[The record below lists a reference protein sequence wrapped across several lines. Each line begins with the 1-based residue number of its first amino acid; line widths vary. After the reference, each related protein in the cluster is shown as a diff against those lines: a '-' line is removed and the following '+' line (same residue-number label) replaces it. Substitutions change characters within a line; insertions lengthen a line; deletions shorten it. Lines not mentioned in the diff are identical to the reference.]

1 MSEQLARAA
10 EILDSA
16 KVVALACHINPD
28 PDAIGSM
35 LGLSEFLRSRGKE
48 TICSYGNEPF
58 ERPRWLSE
66 LPGNE
71 AVVPPSEF
79 PKAPDVFVTCDTASL
94 DRLGALIGR
103 VSKAREVIWIDH
115 HRSNDGLGTVPLID
129 PDACSTAEL
138 VVRLIDAMGGP
149 IPETSAKSLYA
160 GLITDTGRFQ
170 YEAVTPEAIRLGARL
185 REYDFDHARL
195 AQVLYE
201 DNAVGYLKLL
211 GGVLQRLNL
220 VPEVG
225 LVWTSLTQ
233 AELAEAGVHP
243 SETDD
248 LIDVV
253 RTAREADVAAVIKQQ
268 GDGRFKVSMRSRGAH
283 DLAAIA
289 ATHHGGGHRL
299 AAGYTSKVGL
309 DDTVAELIAALK
321 GSAGS

>member
-1 MSEQLARAA
+1 MGEQLARAA
-10 EILDSA
+10 EILNA
-16 KVVALACHINPD
+16 AEEVALACHINPD
-28 PDAIGSM
+28 PDAQGSM
-35 LGLSEFLRSRGKE
+35 LGLSEFLRSRGKK
-48 TICSYGNEPF
+48 TVCSYGNEPF
-58 ERPRWLSE
+58 ERPRWLAE

-79 PKAPDVFVTCDTASL
+79 PKAPDVFVTCDTASR

-103 VSKAREVIWIDH
+103 ASKAKEVIWIDH
-115 HRSNDGLGTVPLID
+115 HRSNEGIGSVPLID
-129 PDACSTAEL
+129 PDASSTAEM
-138 VVRLIDAMGGP
+138 VVRLIDEMGGDMP
-149 IPETSAKSLYA
+149 DSSAKNLYA
-160 GLITDTGRFQ
+160 GLVTDTGRFQ

-185 REYDFDHARL
+185 REHDFDHAKL

-201 DNAVGYLKLL
+201 DNAVDYLKLL
-211 GGVLQRLNL
+211 GGVLQKLNF

-253 RTAREADVAAVIKQQ
+253 RTVREADVAAVIKQQ

-283 DLAAIA
+283 DLSAIA
-289 ATHHGGGHRL
+289 ATHGGGGHRL
-299 AAGYTSKVGL
+299 AAGFTSKVGL
-309 DDTVAELIAALK
+309 EETVAELIAALK
-321 GSAGS
+321 DPTGS

>member
-1 MSEQLARAA
+1 
-10 EILDSA
+10 
-16 KVVALACHINPD
+16 
-28 PDAIGSM
+28 
-35 LGLSEFLRSRGKE
+35 
-48 TICSYGNEPF
+48 
-58 ERPRWLSE
+58 
-66 LPGNE
+66 
-71 AVVPPSEF
+71 
-79 PKAPDVFVTCDTASL
+79 
-94 DRLGALIGR
+94 
-103 VSKAREVIWIDH
+103 VIWIDH

-129 PDACSTAEL
+129 PDACSTAEM
-138 VVRLIDAMGGP
+138 VVRLIDEMGGP

-160 GLITDTGRFQ
+160 GLVTDTGRFQ

-185 REYDFDHARL
+185 REFDFDHAKL

-233 AELAEAGVHP
+233 AELAEAGVHA

-253 RTAREADVAAVIKQQ
+253 RTAREADVAAVVKQQ
-268 GDGRFKVSMRSRGAH
+268 GDGRFKVSMRSRGSH

-289 ATHHGGGHRL
+289 ATYGGGGHRL
-299 AAGYTSKVGL
+299 AAGYTSQVGL
-309 DDTVAELIAALK
+309 DETVAGLVAALK
-321 GSAGS
+321 EPSGS